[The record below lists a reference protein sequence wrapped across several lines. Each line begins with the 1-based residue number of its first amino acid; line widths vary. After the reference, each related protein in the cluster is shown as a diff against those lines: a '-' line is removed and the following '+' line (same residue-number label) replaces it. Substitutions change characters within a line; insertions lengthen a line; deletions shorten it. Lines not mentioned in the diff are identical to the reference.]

1 MGALF
6 VLGGLLL
13 VIGVIYPAVLSLVW
27 LTKRVIGDTESY
39 REFMDRF

>member
-6 VLGGLLL
+6 VLGGLL
-13 VIGVIYPAVLSLVW
+13 VFIGAIYPAALSIIW
-27 LTKRVIGDTESY
+27 IAKRVLGDTESY